1 MSNKSNYEYL
11 LSDLTK
17 LKGVGAKTTNL
28 LKKKKINN
36 IFDEKT
42 DALLLKFNELTL
54 TDEDTQSK
62 IDERYLRMQVDLPA
76 STDNLYVVT
85 KENKFKGSLP
95 ILILTGKVPK
105 YSPSP

>member
-36 IFDEKT
+36 IFDCYGSCPNPIRIEVVRQK
-42 DALLLKFNELTL
+42 
-54 TDEDTQSK
+54 
-62 IDERYLRMQVDLPA
+62 LR
-76 STDNLYVVT
+76 
-85 KENKFKGSLP
+85 
-95 ILILTGKVPK
+95 I
-105 YSPSP
+105 